1 MLCVLLSLR
10 TRQTYPTCSRR
21 LSADQAGLDSN
32 TAYATR
38 NVHSHRR
45 YVRYRMLVSS
55 LPLFFKTPAS
65 GLLCAYLFEGNVASL
80 AIEKH
85 AVTTL
90 VTHLTPSIH
99 FATLLLYSNTI
110 VLSLSLALCYC
121 RVLFPFAYDT

>member
-1 MLCVLLSLR
+1 MLSFLLSLHA
-10 TRQTYPTCSRR
+10 QKYPTCSRR
-21 LSADQAGLDSN
+21 LSADQAGQDSIL
-32 TAYATR
+32 ACATR
-38 NVHSHRR
+38 NACSHRR

-55 LPLFFKTPAS
+55 LPLSLKTPTS
-65 GLLCAYLFEGNVASL
+65 SLLCAYLTKGNVASL

-90 VTHLTPSIH
+90 VTHFTPRIH